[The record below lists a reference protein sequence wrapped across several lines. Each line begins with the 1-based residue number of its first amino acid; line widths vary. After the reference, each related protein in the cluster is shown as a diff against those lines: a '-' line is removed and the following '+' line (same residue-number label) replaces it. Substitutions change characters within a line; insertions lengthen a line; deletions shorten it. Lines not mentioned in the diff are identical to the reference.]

1 MPCVQLNG
9 TKAGQASYGPVSS
22 PTLETHGWR
31 PSPSLEG
38 GCVGDKHSYGTVTAT
53 LQVLVMCQTLWE
65 ESKRS
70 SPHSAF
76 RLADEEVGWSKPNDP
91 SQVVQLLTTGLEG
104 WIIGLSNFVFN
115 PGLYS

>member
-1 MPCVQLNG
+1 M
-9 TKAGQASYGPVSS
+9 
-22 PTLETHGWR
+22 
-31 PSPSLEG
+31 
-38 GCVGDKHSYGTVTAT
+38 GDKHSYGTVTAT

-104 WIIGLSNFVFN
+104 WIICLPNFVFN
-115 PGLYS
+115 PGLYSWLGL